1 MHLGVAREIKPEQWQ
16 CVGAMVGICS
26 RSLTKTLVL
35 NLKPAIS
42 ALPPTLSP
50 SFSRLQVRSLIMA
63 DSAFKKI
70 QIQRDDTTFDA
81 YVVGKEDAPGIVVL
95 QEWWGVDF
103 EIRNH
108 ALKVSQFDS
117 GYKALIPD
125 LYRGKVGLD
134 AAEAQHLMDGL
145 DWQGAVKDIR
155 ASVNWLKANGSQKV
169 GVTGFCMGGA
179 LSIASSVLVP
189 EVDAVVAFYGVPSS
203 ELADPAHAKAP
214 VQAHFGELDSFV
226 GFSDVTAA
234 KALEEKLKA
243 SGVPYEVLVYPRNAH
258 AFMNKSPEG
267 VERRKGM
274 GWPDDDEAAVELAW
288 SRFRSWMSRF
298 LSP

>member
-1 MHLGVAREIKPEQWQ
+1 
-16 CVGAMVGICS
+16 
-26 RSLTKTLVL
+26 
-35 NLKPAIS
+35 
-42 ALPPTLSP
+42 
-50 SFSRLQVRSLIMA
+50 MA
-63 DSAFKKI
+63 DSAFRKV
-70 QIQRDDTTFDA
+70 QIQRDDTAFDA

-103 EIRNH
+103 EIKNH
-108 ALKVSQFDS
+108 AVKISQLGSGFKV
-117 GYKALIPD
+117 LIPD

-134 AAEAQHLMDGL
+134 VAEAQHLMDGL

-155 ASVNWLKANGSQKV
+155 ASVNWLKANGSKKA

-203 ELADPAHAKAP
+203 ELADPAQAKAP
-214 VQAHFGELDSFV
+214 VQAHFGELDDFV

-243 SGVPYEVLVYPRNAH
+243 SGTPYEVHIYPGNAH
-258 AFMNKSPEG
+258 AFMNRSPEG
-267 VERRKGM
+267 IKRRQGM
-274 GWPDDDEAAVELAW
+274 GMADEDEAAVQLAW
-288 SRFRSWMSRF
+288 SRFESWMARF
-298 LSP
+298 LSSSLL